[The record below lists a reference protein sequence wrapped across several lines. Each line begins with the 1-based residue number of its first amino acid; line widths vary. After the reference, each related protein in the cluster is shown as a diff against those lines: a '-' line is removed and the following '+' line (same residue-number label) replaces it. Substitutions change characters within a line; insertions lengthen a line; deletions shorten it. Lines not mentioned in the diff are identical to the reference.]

1 MARRVSKEK
10 LEFLEYLIWRSK
22 NASEFTK
29 KCLIWL
35 IRQSEGLTKEV
46 GVAFKD
52 DKISREVSLGFHD
65 MCSCNGTTHVVQLF
79 RLAGSL
85 FVVGNKSLR
94 KSYMTPFAGEILW
107 PTSEDINQVVPAD
120 PYKT

>member
-65 MCSCNGTTHVVQLF
+65 MCSCNCTTHVVQLF